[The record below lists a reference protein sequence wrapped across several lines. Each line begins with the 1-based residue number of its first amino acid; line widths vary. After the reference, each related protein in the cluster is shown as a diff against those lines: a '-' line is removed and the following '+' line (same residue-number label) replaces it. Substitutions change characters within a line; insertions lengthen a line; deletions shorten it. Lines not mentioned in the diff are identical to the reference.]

1 MQTALIMADFESA
14 LLSLTILYY
23 TYKKLVGKLVKT
35 HHCAL
40 AASAASPRPEDNNGY
55 NNGGGPSAT
64 VAFIRALYR
73 SKAWAF
79 FSFQTLRL

>member
-1 MQTALIMADFESA
+1 MNLNLVTFIIFRGSG
-14 LLSLTILYY
+14 SK
-23 TYKKLVGKLVKT
+23 YKKLVEKLVKT

-73 SKAWAF
+73 SKTCAF
-79 FSFQTLRL
+79 FKFSDSEIVKMRQ